1 MTKRKKAVIRWL
13 VFILLAYF
21 ITRPMYYPGVGN
33 NPDIRKEELL
43 RLQQGN
49 VLSPEETDRFL
60 ISWSELLEKGFDN
73 NELIE
78 LLNSNQKPKH
88 ALSPRERRWI
98 ELQGW
103 NLNRF
108 FFIGRRLKKIIE
120 ECHKLQKAKV
130 KRISLE
136 QQLNNTKDESII
148 GTIKRIIADDSR
160 LSDNVTQ
167 TEVDLIMP
175 KLEVIED
182 ILKGGVA
189 YKPEHE

>member
-1 MTKRKKAVIRWL
+1 MTKRKKYVIRWL

-21 ITRPMYYPGVGN
+21 VTRPMYYPGVGN
-33 NPDIRKEELL
+33 NPDVRKEEML

-73 NELIE
+73 QKLIE
-78 LLNSNQKPKH
+78 LLNSTKNPRH
-88 ALSPRERRWI
+88 AISSRIRRWI
-98 ELQGW
+98 EFQGW

-108 FFIGRRLKKIIE
+108 FFIGRRLKKITA
-120 ECHKLQKAKV
+120 ECHKLQKANS
-130 KRISLE
+130 KRASLE

-167 TEVDLIMP
+167 AEVDLIMP
-175 KLEVIED
+175 KLEVIES
-182 ILKGGVA
+182 ILKGELV
-189 YKPEHE
+189 YKPEHG

>member
-1 MTKRKKAVIRWL
+1 MTKRKKGVICWL

-33 NPDIRKEELL
+33 NPDVRKEEML

-73 NELIE
+73 KELIE
-78 LLNSNQKPKH
+78 LLNSNQKPLH
-88 ALSPRERRWI
+88 IISPRERRWI
-98 ELQGW
+98 EFQGW

-108 FFIGRRLKKIIE
+108 FFIGRRLKKITA
-120 ECHKLQKAKV
+120 ECHKLQKASS
-130 KRISLE
+130 KRASLE

-167 TEVDLIMP
+167 AEVDLIMP
-175 KLEVIED
+175 KLEVIEG
-182 ILKGGVA
+182 ILKGELV
-189 YKPEHE
+189 YKPEHG

>member
-1 MTKRKKAVIRWL
+1 MTKRKKGVICWL

-33 NPDIRKEELL
+33 NPDVRKEEML

-60 ISWSELLEKGFDN
+60 ISWSELLEKSFDN
-73 NELIE
+73 KELIE
-78 LLNSNQKPKH
+78 LLNSNQKPLH
-88 ALSPRERRWI
+88 IISPRERRWI
-98 ELQGW
+98 EFQGW

-108 FFIGRRLKKIIE
+108 FFIGRRLKKITA
-120 ECHKLQKAKV
+120 ECHKLQKASS
-130 KRISLE
+130 KRASLE

-167 TEVDLIMP
+167 AEVDLIMP
-175 KLEVIED
+175 KLDVIEG
-182 ILKGGVA
+182 ILKGELV
-189 YKPEHE
+189 YKPEHG